1 VLRKKL
7 TLLVAMALM
16 LAMMAMSV
24 APAFA
29 APDKNDPAGH
39 SCGLND
45 PNAYKAGGE
54 YDEGLPGVG
63 ELRLEYNSPIGYGC
77 APGK

>member
-1 VLRKKL
+1 MKRILVL
-7 TLLVAMALM
+7 TVVALM
-16 LAMMAMSV
+16 VEMMAMSV

-29 APDKNDPAGH
+29 VPDKNDPASH

-63 ELRLEYNSPIGYGC
+63 ELRLEYNSPIGYGR

>member
-1 VLRKKL
+1 MKRIVLMV
-7 TLLVAMALM
+7 TMALM
-16 LAMMAMSV
+16 LAVMAAS
-24 APAFA
+24 PAFA
-29 APDKNDPAGH
+29 APDKNDPPAH

-45 PNAYKAGGE
+45 PNAYKDGGQ

>member
-1 VLRKKL
+1 MKRILVL
-7 TLLVAMALM
+7 TVVALM
-16 LAMMAMSV
+16 VVMMAMSV

-29 APDKNDPAGH
+29 APDKNDPARH
-39 SCGLND
+39 SCGLKD